1 MSITAGVNR
10 RTLTTK
16 RGIMPS
22 EWSRLFYLLVM
33 LEAAKRFLQYLQVEK
48 NASDLTLKSYKE
60 DLEALTEYL
69 FDLYEG
75 RIPTPSEITTVQLR
89 GYLAAMHEAGYAK
102 STIARRLASLRSFYR
117 FGQRERWAED
127 NLAKPL
133 RNPHGLKWDPPHVLS
148 TEEIRKLLEA
158 PPTDEPFGIRDRA
171 MLETMYSAGVR
182 VSELI
187 GINLGDLG
195 LTEGLV
201 RVRGKGRKERFAPLG
216 SYAIKAIRSWFV
228 PRKALLAGKM
238 DILGRVRAVPKR
250 SKAAKIPS
258 NTLPSE
264 TPLFLNKFGGRMT
277 TRSTARMLIKY
288 LQQTGLNPKTS
299 PHTLRHSFAT
309 HLLNNGA
316 DIRSVQEL
324 LGHKS
329 LITTQIYTHLDTK
342 HLIKIYNKA
351 HPRAK

>member
-1 MSITAGVNR
+1 
-10 RTLTTK
+10 
-16 RGIMPS
+16 
-22 EWSRLFYLLVM
+22 M
-33 LEAAKRFLQYLQVEK
+33 LKAAKRFLQYLRVEK

-69 FDLYEG
+69 FDLYDG
-75 RIPTPSEITTVQLR
+75 QIPTPSEVTTVQLR
-89 GYLAAMHEAGYAK
+89 GYVAAMSEAGYAR

-117 FGQRERWAED
+117 FGQRERWADE
-127 NLAKPL
+127 NPAKPL
-133 RNPHGLKWDPPHVLS
+133 RNPKGGRKLPYFLS
-148 TEEIRKLLEA
+148 TEEVGTLLEA
-158 PPTDEPFGIRDRA
+158 PPLGDPFGLRDRA

-182 VSELI
+182 VSELV
-187 GINLGDLG
+187 GMNLGDLS

-216 SYAIKAIRSWFV
+216 SFAVKAIRTWFV
-228 PRKALLAGKM
+228 PRKKLLTGEM

-258 NTLPSE
+258 NTLPAA

-288 LQQTGLNPKTS
+288 LKQTGLDSRTT

-309 HLLNNGA
+309 HLLNSGA

-329 LITTQIYTHLDTK
+329 LITTQIYTHLNTEN
-342 HLIKIYNKA
+342 LISIYNKA